1 MSLTTSTYQSGNNP
15 RDRVDSSTPTERS
28 HVASRSWEW
37 LKQSLWQGCLVG
49 TICTLA
55 GRSMFLWLSH
65 PVIALG
71 CGLAACTIIIL
82 NRHQISQMRHDFKGL
97 NGFTKVLAVGVP
109 IIIGITAPALI
120 GYALTISV
128 NECFIVIPLSTFS
141 AGLPFFKAKDDAI
154 DRFFLCRSRRY
165 VSKHVDAALS
175 HMFSELA
182 LSRLQQPR
190 NRNTDNDSVSSREVN
205 DSSES
210 PIIEEVI

>member
-1 MSLTTSTYQSGNNP
+1 MSLITSTYQSRNNP
-15 RDRVDSSTPTERS
+15 RNGVDPSSSKERS
-28 HVASRSWEW
+28 HAASKSWEW
-37 LKQSLWQGCLVG
+37 LKQSLQQGCLLG
-49 TICTLA
+49 KICALA
-55 GRSMFLWLSH
+55 GISLFLWPSN

-82 NRHQISQMRHDFKGL
+82 NKNQISQMHHDFKGL

-109 IIIGITAPALI
+109 IIVGVTAPALI
-120 GYALTISV
+120 GYALNISV

-165 VSKHVDAALS
+165 VSKHYDAGVY
-175 HMFSELA
+175 HMLSELA

-190 NRNTDNDSVSSREVN
+190 NRNTGNDSVPSREIIN
-205 DSSES
+205 SSES